1 MQLTQHFSL
10 AEFTRSA
17 TATQRGID
25 NTLDSTSSPQAEE
38 VIANL
43 RNLCEKVLEPL
54 RVWYGKPITIGSGY
68 RCPALNR
75 AVGGVPHSQHQY
87 GEAADLQ
94 VTCNVSKSN
103 PSAYN
108 AELRKLFN
116 YIRSSL
122 PHDQLI
128 LERNSPSSKT
138 FWIHV
143 SCKRDVSK
151 NRGQVIELLNKYAR

>member
-1 MQLTQHFSL
+1 MKLTDHFCL

-25 NTLDSTSSPQAEE
+25 NTPNAE
-38 VIANL
+38 VVANL
-43 RNLCEKVLEPL
+43 RHLCEKVLEPL

-68 RCPALNR
+68 RCPTLNK
-75 AVGGVPHSQHQY
+75 AVGGVKNSQHMT
-87 GEAADLQ
+87 GEAADL
-94 VTCNVSKSN
+94 CLSLKLKAES
-103 PSAYN
+103 SEAYN

-128 LERNSPSSKT
+128 LERNSPSSRT

-151 NRGQVIELLNKYAR
+151 NRGQVIEGLVKNKG

>member
-1 MQLTQHFSL
+1 MKLTNHFSL
-10 AEFTRSA
+10 AELTRSA

-128 LERNSPSSKT
+128 LERNSPTSKT

-151 NRGQVIELLNKYAR
+151 NRRQVIEGLVKHP